1 MNIDF
6 LKKFRFFAAICI
18 ISLLASIFQVSESE
32 AQSASPKV
40 LFGDVNRDNEVNSL
54 DFAALRLSLLGIN
67 SNIDLLASDVNNDE
81 MVNSLD
87 FAVLRGFLLGTIG
100 QLPYSKGSSATPTPT
115 RTSTVTST
123 PNTTPTPNTT
133 TIVDK
138 EADEFDV
145 LRAKWLEMLNGG
157 NSFSPTDTDY
167 APKVKQVE
175 SSANARYNKL
185 NKDSNRTYIFSN
197 FQDLNVSSNI
207 TQTYNELRTMAI
219 AVSTRGCSQYG
230 NAAWKAEIIN
240 ALKWMVDNNWYNSKK
255 SQGSQGN
262 GNNWWDWEIGIP
274 LAVQDILCILYDDL
288 SGTDLFKEYLAAI
301 DKFTPDPNRCNF
313 GQVSTGANRAW
324 VCSVVARRGIL
335 GKSSEKIATTR
346 DATAQLFINVI
357 SSDGFYEDGS
367 FIQHE
372 AVAYTQGYGVNNMYE
387 LSWIIYL
394 LDGSKWQINNP
405 DVSNAY
411 RWVYESFEP
420 LVFDGRMFG
429 AGTSN
434 SGATG
439 ASRTNS
445 LIRSLAYLSH
455 VAPDKDAAYFK
466 SLIKNYVNALT
477 VEPFYSSLINTVHNL
492 VLVKG
497 IMNDPS
503 VSPRGPLEKY
513 KQYNSMDRVYQQRPT
528 YGIGINMYSNRI
540 RNYES
545 VGNPGNNIKGWH
557 QGDGWMELANADKTQ
572 YTDNFWPT
580 VDSYRLPGTTVLQ
593 NSTVPQRKT
602 SSCSWVGG
610 TDINGIFGVT
620 GMQLKTPGQ
629 NLSANKGWFMFDNEI
644 VCLGSGITS
653 TDNKV
658 VETIVENRKINNSGN
673 NALLVNGTQKSS
685 SLGWSETMNEVRW
698 AYLTGD
704 SVNSSI
710 GYYFPEGAS
719 LKGLREARTGS
730 WSEISGAGSE
740 TKYTR
745 NFLTMWLDHGSNP
758 SGKTYSYVLLPSA
771 SSSEV
776 SNYSSNPDITILEN
790 SSEAMAVKENKL
802 GVVGVNFWNDTLKTV
817 DIITS
822 NKKAAVMTK
831 ENAQKDIEIS
841 VCDTTQLNYGTIDI
855 TINKPATGIVSK
867 DSAIT
872 VTQLSPTIKFS
883 VNVRN
888 ARGKS
893 FKVKFNTAKLEDITK
908 DIKSWEFTSNT
919 EGWSGSGVSGFAWQT
934 GGYIGGNL
942 SSDNPLIKSPDNLG
956 INADNSKLV
965 VRMKNNTVATRGKL
979 YFITSSDTNWNEAKS
994 KIFSITANDSEYRD
1008 YTIDMSNISGWT
1020 GELKQLRLDPIDQ
1033 SGVSSGAFDIDYIK
1047 IQQSASSVDT
1057 PIEEPIEQPIEQPED
1072 NKPLDIKVWEFSS
1085 TIENWTA
1092 TSGVNSF
1099 AWQTGG
1105 YVGGKLSS
1113 NDPQLRSP
1121 DNLDFNI
1128 DSNKTIVIRM
1138 KNSTSA
1144 QKGKIYFTTS
1154 SDKSWNEAK
1163 SRSFN
1168 IEANDPD
1175 YRDYIIDMS
1184 GISGWTG
1191 TLKQIRLD
1199 PTDQSSISSGAFSID
1214 LIVIR

>member
-6 LKKFRFFAAICI
+6 LIKIRFFAAICI
-18 ISLLASIFQVSESE
+18 IPLLVSIFQTSASA
-32 AQSASPKV
+32 AQSESPKV
-40 LFGDVNRDNEVNSL
+40 LYGDVNRDNAVNSL
-54 DFAALRLSLLGIN
+54 DFAALRMSLLGIN
-67 SNIDLLASDVNNDE
+67 SNIDLSASDVNNDE
-81 MVNSLD
+81 VVNSID
-87 FAVLRGFLLGTIG
+87 FAVLRGFLLGTIA
-100 QLPYSKGSSATPTPT
+100 QLPFSNVPSATPTPT
-115 RTSTVTST
+115 RTSIVTST
-123 PNTTPTPNTT
+123 PKTTPT
-133 TIVDK
+133 IDK
-138 EADEFDV
+138 EADEFDA
-145 LRAKWLEMLNGG
+145 LRTKWLEMLNGG
-157 NSFSPTDTDY
+157 NSFSTTDTDY
-167 APKVKQVE
+167 AAKVKQVE
-175 SSANARYNKL
+175 STANARYNRL
-185 NKDSNRTYIFSN
+185 NKDRNRTYLFSN
-197 FQDLNVSSNI
+197 CQDLNVSSNI
-207 TQTYNELRTMAI
+207 TETYNSLRAMAI

-230 NAAWKAEIIN
+230 NATWKSEIIN

-255 SQGSQGN
+255 AQGSQGN

-301 DKFTPDPNRCNF
+301 DKFTPDPNKCNF

-324 VCSVVARRGIL
+324 VCSVVAKRGIL
-335 GKSSEKIATTR
+335 GKTSEKIAAVR

-372 AVAYTQGYGVNNMYE
+372 AIAYSQGYGINLIYE

-394 LDGSKWQINNP
+394 LNDSEWQINNP
-405 DVSNAY
+405 DVSNVY

-429 AGTSN
+429 AGSSN
-434 SGATG
+434 FSATG

-445 LIRSLAYLSH
+445 LIRALAYLSH
-455 VAPDKDAAYFK
+455 VAPNKDAAYFK

-477 VEPFYSSLINTVHNL
+477 VEPFYSYSNNTVHNL
-492 VLVKG
+492 VLVKD
-497 IMNDPS
+497 IMNDPL
-503 VSPRGPLEKY
+503 VSPRGSFEKY
-513 KQYNSMDRVYQQRPT
+513 KQYNSMDRIYQQRPT

-545 VGNPGNNIKGWH
+545 VGNPGNNMKGWH

-580 VDSYRLPGTTVLQ
+580 VDSYRLPGTTALQ

-610 TDINGIFGVT
+610 TDINGTFGVT

-685 SLGWSETMNEVRW
+685 SLGWSENMNGVRW

-704 SVNSSI
+704 STNSSI

-730 WSEISGAGSE
+730 WSELNGSGSE
-740 TKYTR
+740 TRYTK
-745 NFLTMWLDHGSNP
+745 NFLTMWMDHGSNP
-758 SGKTYSYVLLPSA
+758 SDKTYSYVLLPSV

-776 SNYSSNPDITILEN
+776 SNYSSDPDITILEN

-831 ENAQKDIEIS
+831 ENAEKDIEVS
-841 VCDTTQLNYGTIDI
+841 VCDTTQLNYGTINI
-855 TINKPATGIVSK
+855 TINKPATDVISK

-893 FKVKFNTAKLEDITK
+893 FKVKFNTAKLEEKPK

-919 EGWSGSGVSGFAWQT
+919 EGWSGSGISDFAWLT
-934 GGYIGGNL
+934 GGYIGGSL
-942 SSDNPLIKSPDNLG
+942 SSDNPQIKSPDNLG
-956 INADNSKLV
+956 INTANSKLIV
-965 VRMKNNTVATRGKL
+965 VRMKNSTVATRGKF

-994 KIFSITANDSEYRD
+994 KIFSITTNDSEYRD
-1008 YTIDMSNISGWT
+1008 YTVDMSNISEWT
-1020 GELKQLRLDPIDQ
+1020 GDLKQLRLDPIDQ
-1033 SGVSSGAFDIDYIK
+1033 SGVSSGAFVIDYIN
-1047 IQQSASSVDT
+1047 IQQPAPSGDAVT
-1057 PIEEPIEQPIEQPED
+1057 PIEEPVGESED
-1072 NKPLDIKVWEFSS
+1072 NKPSDIKLWEFSS

-1092 TSGVNSF
+1092 SSGVNSF

-1105 YVGGKLSS
+1105 YVGGILSS
-1113 NDPQLRSP
+1113 SDPQLRSP
-1121 DNLDFNI
+1121 DNLDFNV

-1144 QKGKIYFTTS
+1144 QRGKIYFTTS

-1163 SRSFN
+1163 SRVFN

-1184 GISGWTG
+1184 GISGWTD

-1199 PTDQSSISSGAFSID
+1199 PTDQSNVSSGAFSID
-1214 LIVIR
+1214 HIVIR